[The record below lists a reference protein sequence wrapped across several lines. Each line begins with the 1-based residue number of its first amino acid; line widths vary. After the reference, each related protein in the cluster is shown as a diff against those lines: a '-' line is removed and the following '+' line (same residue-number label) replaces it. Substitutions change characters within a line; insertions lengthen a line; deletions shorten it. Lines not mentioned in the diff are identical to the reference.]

1 MLTLGIETSCDE
13 TSVAVVG
20 DGRKVL
26 SNLIHSQ
33 VDVHSEF
40 GGVVPELA
48 ARDHLERL
56 PHLLDVALDQAGI
69 KPSDLDLLAVTRGPG
84 LVGCLLVG
92 VGVGEGLAAAWSK
105 PLTGVNHLWGHIYA
119 AMLSRGDLEPPL
131 LGLVVSGAHSDLV
144 RMPEHGRF
152 EVIGRTRDDAAG
164 EAFDKAARMLGLGYP
179 GGPAL
184 DKLARTGDARRQK
197 LPQPSL
203 AGLEYSFSG
212 LKTALLYRLRDL
224 GESVTPQDKADLAA
238 SFERSVVES
247 LLEKLDQALSASPYP
262 EVVVSGGVAANTL
275 LRKRAT
281 EVVGTRARLTMP
293 PLELCTDNAAMIAAA
308 GYFSQFTSPPRGEDE
323 SSYFTSPP
331 REEVESRY
339 FTSPPHGEDESSY
352 FTSPPRGEVES
363 RLRLSGGA
371 VGPVLVDP
379 SLGW

>member
-1 MLTLGIETSCDE
+1 MVEG
-13 TSVAVVG
+13 
-20 DGRKVL
+20 GRRILANV
-26 SNLIHSQ
+26 IHSQ
-33 VDVHSEF
+33 VELHKEF

-56 PHLLDVALDQAGI
+56 PHLLDLALERAAA
-69 KPSDLDLLAVTRGPG
+69 KPADVDLIAVTRGPG
-84 LVGCLLVG
+84 LAGCLLVG
-92 VGVGEGLAAAWSK
+92 VGVGEGLAAGWAR

-119 AMLSRGDLEPPL
+119 AMLARRDLEPPL

-184 DKLARTGDARRQK
+184 DRLARTGDARRQP
-197 LPQPSL
+197 LPKPSL
-203 AGLEYSFSG
+203 EGLEYSFSG

-224 GESVTPQDKADLAA
+224 GETVTPQDRADLAA
-238 SFERSVVES
+238 AFERSVVES
-247 LLEKLDQALSASPYP
+247 LLEKLDAALSESPYP

-275 LRKRAT
+275 LRRRAA
-281 EVVGTRARLTMP
+281 EVVGDRARLTMP

-308 GYFSQFTSPPRGEDE
+308 GHYSAAVLGIQE
-323 SSYFTSPP
+323 ST
-331 REEVESRY
+331 VE
-339 FTSPPHGEDESSY
+339 
-352 FTSPPRGEVES
+352 
-363 RLRLSGGA
+363 
-371 VGPVLVDP
+371 P

>member
-1 MLTLGIETSCDE
+1 MALTLGIETSCDE
-13 TSVAVVG
+13 TSVAVVR
-20 DGRKVL
+20 DGRRVL
-26 SNLIHSQ
+26 SNVIHSQ
-33 VDVHSEF
+33 VELHKDF

-56 PHLLDVALDQAGI
+56 PELLDLALEQAGAG
-69 KPSDLDLLAVTRGPG
+69 PSDLDLIAVTRGPG
-84 LVGCLLVG
+84 LAGCLLVG

-119 AMLSRGDLEPPL
+119 AMLTRRDLEPPL

-144 RMPEHGRF
+144 RMPRHGAF
-152 EVIGRTRDDAAG
+152 EIIGRTRDDAAG

-184 DKLARTGDARRQK
+184 DRLARTGDASRQP

-224 GESVTPQDKADLAA
+224 GDKVTPQDRADLAA

-247 LLEKLDQALSASPYP
+247 LLEKLDMALSESPYG

-275 LRKRAT
+275 LRRRAV
-281 EVVGTRARLTMP
+281 EVVGERARLTMP
-293 PLELCTDNAAMIAAA
+293 PLVLCTDNAAMIAAA
-308 GYFSQFTSPPRGEDE
+308 GFYAAAARGLEAA
-323 SSYFTSPP
+323 T
-331 REEVESRY
+331 
-339 FTSPPHGEDESSY
+339 
-352 FTSPPRGEVES
+352 
-363 RLRLSGGA
+363 
-371 VGPVLVDP
+371 VDP

>member
-1 MLTLGIETSCDE
+1 MGLTLGIETSCDE
-13 TSVAVVG
+13 TSVAVVE
-20 DGRKVL
+20 DGRRIL
-26 SNLIHSQ
+26 SNVVHSQ
-33 VDVHSEF
+33 VDLHKGF

-56 PHLLDVALDQAGI
+56 PQLLDLALEGAGA
-69 KPSDLDLLAVTRGPG
+69 KPTDIDLIAVTRGPG
-84 LVGCLLVG
+84 LAGCLLVG
-92 VGVGEGLAAAWSK
+92 VGVGEGLAAAWST

-119 AMLSRGDLEPPL
+119 AMLARPGLEPPL

-184 DKLARTGDARRQK
+184 DQLARTGDARRQP

-203 AGLEYSFSG
+203 PGLEYSFSG

-224 GESVTPQDKADLAA
+224 GDTVTEQRHPPDGDSSQIKADLAA
-238 SFERSVVES
+238 SFEHSVVES
-247 LLEKLDQALSASPYP
+247 LLEKLDAALEAHPYP

-275 LRKRAT
+275 LRKRAA
-281 EVVGTRARLTMP
+281 EVVGDRARLTMP

-308 GYFSQFTSPPRGEDE
+308 GHYSTS
-323 SSYFTSPP
+323 
-331 REEVESRY
+331 V
-339 FTSPPHGEDESSY
+339 
-352 FTSPPRGEVES
+352 V
-363 RLRLSGGA
+363 GA
-371 VGPVLVDP
+371 VVVDP